1 MHQIH
6 NDTNMLML
14 AQLSDSFT
22 QDCLVFD
29 IARWVIRQLYA
40 ADNVMLMGFVYF
52 DADMILAVLDI
63 SQLK

>member
-1 MHQIH
+1 MHQQIFMHQIH

-29 IARWVIRQLYA
+29 IARWVIQQHNTA
-40 ADNVMLMGFVYF
+40 EIM
-52 DADMILAVLDI
+52 
-63 SQLK
+63 